1 MERFGEKFCHFIFSG
16 KEQLAWE
23 KTQTVGCMLVM
34 GSAGNAKLRR
44 VVCYEFFFGA
54 LTQNSAI

>member
-44 VVCYEFFFGA
+44 VVCQSFLG
-54 LTQNSAI
+54 